1 MAINWNKLTDF
12 FEEGDLEWKPIAT
25 TKDKS
30 KGLAAAYVTA
40 RAIQDRLDD
49 VFGPGGWKNEYRAG
63 PDGGVICRIHFRND
77 EGEWV
82 WREDGAENT
91 NIEAVKGGLSGALKR
106 AGSALGIGRYL
117 YRMPDQWVPLD
128 QYGRFSQTPRVPPQ
142 FLPKQTNGAA
152 RERTLKPAPEP
163 EPSISES
170 LVAWAGHRGIDE
182 ETLLFKAGSLF
193 GVTTLDEL
201 TKDQANQLAAT
212 FKTPEVQHAAS
223 R

>member
-49 VFGPGGWKNEYRAG
+49 VFTPGGWKNEYRAG
-63 PDGGVICRIHFRND
+63 PDGGVICRIHFKND

-128 QYGRFSQTPRVPPQ
+128 QYGRFSQPPRVPPE
-142 FLPKQTNGAA
+142 FLPKSSNGQASHEPVLSVKDKLLQWA
-152 RERTLKPAPEP
+152 DERGIMEDGLLAT
-163 EPSISES
+163 
-170 LVAWAGHRGIDE
+170 AGHM
-182 ETLLFKAGSLF
+182 F
-193 GVTTLDEL
+193 GVTSLDEL
-201 TKDQANQLAAT
+201 TKEQSNKLAKHINLHGVT
-212 FKTPEVQHAAS
+212 T
-223 R
+223 